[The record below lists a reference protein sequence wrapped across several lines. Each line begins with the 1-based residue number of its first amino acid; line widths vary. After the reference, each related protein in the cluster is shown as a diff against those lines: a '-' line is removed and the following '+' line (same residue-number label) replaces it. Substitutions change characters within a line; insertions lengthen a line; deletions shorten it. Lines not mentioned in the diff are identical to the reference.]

1 MEIRR
6 LSTRGQIVLPKNIR
20 DSRAW
25 GPGTEFT
32 VEETAE
38 GILLRPVARFPV
50 TSLDEV
56 VGCLRSKGKAK
67 TLRQMDSAIDREV
80 ARRYESGRY

>member
-6 LSTRGQIVLPKNIR
+6 LSARGQIVLPKNIR
-20 DSRAW
+20 DSRGW

-32 VEETAE
+32 VEETCE
-38 GILLRPVARFPV
+38 GVLLRPAARFPV

-56 VGCLRSKGKAK
+56 VGYLRSKGKAK
-67 TLRQMDSAIDREV
+67 TPRQKDSAIDWELT
-80 ARRYESGRY
+80 RRYV